1 MIEKYL
7 NTSISHGTLKSV
19 DLYEA
24 FMPVL
29 EDISP
34 ADADEFKNIWE
45 AEITLLKVP
54 SEVYSSG
61 EMMSE
66 LFDVMDSHS
75 PDGYHFGS
83 IEGDG
88 SDFGYWSE
96 S

>member
-7 NTSISHGTLKSV
+7 NTSISHGTLKAV

-24 FMPVL
+24 FIPVL
-29 EDISP
+29 EEIAP
-34 ADADEFKNIWE
+34 ADADEFKDDWSDAI
-45 AEITLLKVP
+45 AHLHDGDSVDSDGMVLA
-54 SEVYSSG
+54 
-61 EMMSE
+61 